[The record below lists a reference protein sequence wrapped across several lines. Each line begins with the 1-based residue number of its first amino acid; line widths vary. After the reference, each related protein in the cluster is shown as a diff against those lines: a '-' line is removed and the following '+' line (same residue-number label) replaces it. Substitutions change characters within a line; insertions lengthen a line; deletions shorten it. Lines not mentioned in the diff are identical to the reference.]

1 MPARDPQSPLPVDLP
16 PRKPSKALKKAK
28 SGLLQHAAFSA
39 VLALFFIGFNAAFT
53 RDILWFPWPVAAL
66 IIIWLVHLQR
76 YSSKAKDLNLDISV
90 LMDEEEDDLLGG
102 PRRSGNGLETDEA
115 EFEFEPKEEQQS
127 YDRARS
133 SRRRQRDWL
142 D

>member
-1 MPARDPQSPLPVDLP
+1 M
-16 PRKPSKALKKAK
+16 
-28 SGLLQHAAFSA
+28 LQHAAFST

-53 RDILWFPWPVAAL
+53 RDVLWFPWPVVAL

-76 YSSKAKDLNLDISV
+76 YLSKAKDQSLNISV

-102 PRRSGNGLETDEA
+102 PRRSESGLEKDEA
-115 EFEFEPKEEQQS
+115 EFESEPEEEQPGF
-127 YDRARS
+127 DRARS